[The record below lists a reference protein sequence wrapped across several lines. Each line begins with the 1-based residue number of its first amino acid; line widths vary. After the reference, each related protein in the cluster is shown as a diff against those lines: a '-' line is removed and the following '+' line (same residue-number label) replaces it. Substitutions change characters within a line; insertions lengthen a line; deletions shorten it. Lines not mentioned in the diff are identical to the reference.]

1 MEITNKNAIKNK
13 NMNKITMNDKII
25 ARNKT
30 RMSESMMK
38 KGGVRKSVEKSL
50 QQNKV

>member
-30 RMSESMMK
+30 MMSKSMMK
-38 KGGVRKSVEKSL
+38 KGGGRKSVEKSL